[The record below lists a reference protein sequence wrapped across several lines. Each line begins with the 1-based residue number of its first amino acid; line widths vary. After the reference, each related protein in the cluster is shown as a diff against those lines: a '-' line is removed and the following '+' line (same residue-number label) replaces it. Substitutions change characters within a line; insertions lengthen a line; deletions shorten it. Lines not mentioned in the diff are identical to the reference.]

1 MKIFSREFRY
11 KNTYFEMQVKTLIA
25 EKRMFLFMQ
34 ENPKCRKNIQN
45 N

>member
-25 EKRMFLFMQ
+25 EEKNVLIYAGKSKMQ
-34 ENPKCRKNIQN
+34 EKYTK
-45 N
+45 